1 MEGYM
6 SDFALTDKQVGEIAD
21 TVQHNLIYEITKC
34 ASCLDMIPS
43 VDELI
48 DIRLADHNCPDD
60 NSRPGERAS
69 ESGRSRIFART
80 EAEAVSGQ
88 GRAGLAAAIP
98 VE

>member
-34 ASCLDMIPS
+34 ASCLDMIPF

-60 NSRPGERAS
+60 QFTTWRARIR
-69 ESGRSRIFART
+69 SGRSRIFART